1 MRYDNSQ
8 LRNLLAGEYV
18 LGTLRGFAFRR
29 FERLVRDDPDMQ
41 REVDYWQ
48 AHFAPLDK
56 DIEPVNPPERVWKN
70 IEHCLGWRRGLSGS
84 LSRFG
89 FWRSMALAGV
99 VAALVLAT
107 VSILLPKLQPVGP
120 QYQAVLT
127 DQQAHSAWRVRFR
140 PDDKRLQLQAV
151 APRAIGADK
160 AYELWVL
167 PAGGAAPRSL
177 GLLPLSGSRTLALSP
192 AVVKLLAHSGKIAVS
207 IEPSGGSPTGLPT
220 GPVVY
225 QGRLLRS

>member
-29 FERLVRDDPDMQ
+29 FERLVRDDPGMQ

-48 AHFAPLDK
+48 AHFAPLDQG
-56 DIEPVNPPERVWKN
+56 IEPVNPPVRVWRN
-70 IEHCLGWRRGLSGS
+70 IERRLGWRRGLS
-84 LSRFG
+84 RFG
-89 FWRSMALAGV
+89 FWRGIALAGV
-99 VAALVLAT
+99 AAALVLAT
-107 VSILLPKLQPVGP
+107 VSILLPKLQPTGP
-120 QYQAVLT
+120 QYQATLT

-192 AVVKLLAHSGKIAVS
+192 AIAKLLAQSGKIAVS

-225 QGRLLRS
+225 QAQLLRS